1 MHCRIAGWRRQ
12 GLAKGGTNRLKASVR
27 MWESINPCSPCLV
40 HRPLLGQVIAQKFDG
55 QSVPLAFA
63 LKRRD
68 APLKRFNKPKLALS
82 H

>member
-1 MHCRIAGWRRQ
+1 
-12 GLAKGGTNRLKASVR
+12 